1 MSVCQSKQVMKE
13 EKTYKFDEREPRR
26 PFTVPEGYFENLTQN
41 IMAALP
47 EQESI
52 YSTSIKVTPWMRI
65 RPYLYAAAA
74 FAGIFFCIKAAV
86 GITSRNSQTQLAQA
100 QETTIYSDEYI
111 DSFLETAM
119 IDDWTLYYTLVESN

>member
-1 MSVCQSKQVMKE
+1 MEKE
-13 EKTYKFDEREPRR
+13 RLYKIDEREARR
-26 PFTVPEGYFENLTQN
+26 PFTGPEGYFENLTQN
-41 IMAALP
+41 IMASLP

-52 YSTSIKVTPWMRI
+52 YSTNIVVTPWMRI

-86 GITSRNSQTQLAQA
+86 GINSRNNALEIAQE
-100 QETTIYSDEYI
+100 ETTIYSDEYI

-119 IDDWTLYYTLVESN
+119 IDDYTLYYTLVDAN

>member
-1 MSVCQSKQVMKE
+1 M
-13 EKTYKFDEREPRR
+13 EKKRNIRIDELEPRR
-26 PFTVPEGYFENLTQN
+26 PFTVPEGYFENLTQD

-47 EQESI
+47 EQESL
-52 YSTSIKVTPWMRI
+52 YSTRIIVTPWMRI
-65 RPYLYAAAA
+65 RTYLYAAAA

-86 GITSRNSQTQLAQA
+86 GITSSNNTTEYSEA

-119 IDDWTLYYTLVESN
+119 IDDWTLYYTLVDTF

>member
-1 MSVCQSKQVMKE
+1 MEKE
-13 EKTYKFDEREPRR
+13 RLYKIDEREARR

-41 IMAALP
+41 IMASLP

-52 YSTSIKVTPWMRI
+52 YSTNIVVTPWMRI
-65 RPYLYAAAA
+65 RPYLYAVAA

-86 GITSRNSQTQLAQA
+86 GINSRNNALEVAQE
-100 QETTIYSDEYI
+100 ETTIYSDEYI

-119 IDDWTLYYTLVESN
+119 IDDYTLYYTLVDAN

>member
-1 MSVCQSKQVMKE
+1 MEKE
-13 EKTYKFDEREPRR
+13 KLYKIDEREVRR

-41 IMAALP
+41 IMASLP

-52 YSTSIKVTPWMRI
+52 YSTKIVVTPWMRI

-86 GITSRNSQTQLAQA
+86 GINSRNNALEVA
-100 QETTIYSDEYI
+100 QEDTTIYSDEYI

-119 IDDWTLYYTLVESN
+119 IDDYTLYYTLVDAN

>member
-1 MSVCQSKQVMKE
+1 MEKE
-13 EKTYKFDEREPRR
+13 RKYKFDECEPRR
-26 PFTVPEGYFENLTQN
+26 PFTVPEGYFDNLTQN

-47 EQESI
+47 EQEPV
-52 YSTSIKVTPWMRI
+52 YSTKITVTPWMRI

-86 GITSRNSQTQLAQA
+86 DISSRNNVEVAQTE
-100 QETTIYSDEYI
+100 ETTIYSDEYI

-119 IDDWTLYYTLVESN
+119 ISDYTLYYTLVESGN

>member
-1 MSVCQSKQVMKE
+1 M
-13 EKTYKFDEREPRR
+13 EKKRNIKIDELEPRR
-26 PFTVPEGYFENLTQN
+26 PFTVPEGYFENLTQD

-47 EQESI
+47 EQESL
-52 YSTSIKVTPWMRI
+52 YSTRIIVTPWMRI
-65 RPYLYAAAA
+65 RTYLYAAAA

-86 GITSRNSQTQLAQA
+86 GITSSNNMTEYSEA

-119 IDDWTLYYTLVESN
+119 IDDWTLYYTLVDTF

>member
-1 MSVCQSKQVMKE
+1 MEKE
-13 EKTYKFDEREPRR
+13 RIYKIDEHEPRR
-26 PFTVPEGYFENLTQN
+26 PFTVPEGYFDNLTQN

-52 YSTSIKVTPWMRI
+52 YSTRITVTPWMRI

-74 FAGIFFCIKAAV
+74 FAGIFFCIKAAM
-86 GITSRNSQTQLAQA
+86 GITSRYNDVEVAQA
-100 QETTIYSDEYI
+100 EDTTIYSDEYI

-119 IDDWTLYYTLVESN
+119 ISDYTLYYTLVESGN

>member
-1 MSVCQSKQVMKE
+1 MEKE
-13 EKTYKFDEREPRR
+13 RLYKFDERQMRR

-41 IMAALP
+41 IMASLP

-52 YSTSIKVTPWMRI
+52 YSSKITVPPWMRI

-74 FAGIFFCIKAAV
+74 FAGIFFCIKAAI
-86 GITSRNSQTQLAQA
+86 GINSRNNAEVALTE
-100 QETTIYSDEYI
+100 ETTIYSDEYI

-119 IDDWTLYYTLVESN
+119 IDDYTLYYTLVDAN

>member
-1 MSVCQSKQVMKE
+1 M
-13 EKTYKFDEREPRR
+13 EKARLYKIDERQARR
-26 PFTVPEGYFENLTQN
+26 PFTVPEGYFDNLTQN

-47 EQESI
+47 EQESV
-52 YSTSIKVTPWMRI
+52 YSTKITVTPWMRI

-86 GITSRNSQTQLAQA
+86 GINSRNNSAQLAITE
-100 QETTIYSDEYI
+100 ETTIYSDEYI

-119 IDDWTLYYTLVESN
+119 IDDYTLYYTLVDAN

>member
-1 MSVCQSKQVMKE
+1 M
-13 EKTYKFDEREPRR
+13 EKKKNIRFDELEPRR
-26 PFTVPEGYFENLTQN
+26 PFTVPEGYFENLTQD

-47 EQESI
+47 EQESL
-52 YSTSIKVTPWMRI
+52 YSTRITVTPWMRI

-86 GITSRNSQTQLAQA
+86 GISARNNAAQVA
-100 QETTIYSDEYI
+100 QIEETTIYSDEYI

-119 IDDWTLYYTLVESN
+119 IDDCTLYYTLVDAN

>member
-1 MSVCQSKQVMKE
+1 MEKE
-13 EKTYKFDEREPRR
+13 RLYKIDEHQARR
-26 PFTVPEGYFENLTQN
+26 PFSVPEGYFDNLTQE

-52 YSTSIKVTPWMRI
+52 YSTKITVTPWMRI

-86 GITSRNSQTQLAQA
+86 GINARNNTTDVAQVE
-100 QETTIYSDEYI
+100 ETTIYSDEYI

-119 IDDWTLYYTLVESN
+119 IDDYTMYYTLVDAN

>member
-1 MSVCQSKQVMKE
+1 M
-13 EKTYKFDEREPRR
+13 EKKRNIRIDELEPRR
-26 PFTVPEGYFENLTQN
+26 PFSVPEGYFANLTHE
-41 IMAALP
+41 IMASLP

-52 YSTSIKVTPWMRI
+52 YSTNITVTPWMRI

-86 GITSRNSQTQLAQA
+86 GITSRNNAAQVAQA
-100 QETTIYSDEYI
+100 EETTIYSDEYI

-119 IDDWTLYYTLVESN
+119 IDDCTLYYTLVDAN

>member
-1 MSVCQSKQVMKE
+1 M
-13 EKTYKFDEREPRR
+13 EKKRNIRIDELEPRR
-26 PFTVPEGYFENLTQN
+26 PFTVPEGYFDNLTQD

-47 EQESI
+47 EQESL
-52 YSTSIKVTPWMRI
+52 YSTRIIVTPWMRI
-65 RPYLYAAAA
+65 RTYLYAAAA

-86 GITSRNSQTQLAQA
+86 GITSSNNMTEYSEA

-119 IDDWTLYYTLVESN
+119 IDDWTLYYTLVDAF

>member
-1 MSVCQSKQVMKE
+1 MEKE
-13 EKTYKFDEREPRR
+13 RIYKIDEREPRR
-26 PFTVPEGYFENLTQN
+26 PFTVPEGYFDNLTQN
-41 IMAALP
+41 IMSALP

-52 YSTSIKVTPWMRI
+52 YSTTITVTPWMRI

-74 FAGIFFCIKAAV
+74 FAGIFFCIKAAMN
-86 GITSRNSQTQLAQA
+86 ISSRNSSAEMAQT

-119 IDDWTLYYTLVESN
+119 INDYTLYYTLVESGN

>member
-1 MSVCQSKQVMKE
+1 MKKE
-13 EKTYKFDEREPRR
+13 IKYRFDEREPRR
-26 PFTVPEGYFENLTQN
+26 PFTVPEGYFDNLTQN
-41 IMAALP
+41 IMSALP

-52 YSTSIKVTPWMRI
+52 YSTTITVTPWMRI

-74 FAGIFFCIKAAV
+74 FAGIFFCIKAAMN
-86 GITSRNSQTQLAQA
+86 ISSRNSSADMAQM

-119 IDDWTLYYTLVESN
+119 INDYTLYYTLVESGN

>member
-1 MSVCQSKQVMKE
+1 M
-13 EKTYKFDEREPRR
+13 EKDRIYKINEHEPRR

-47 EQESI
+47 EQESV
-52 YSTSIKVTPWMRI
+52 YSTKITVTPWMRI
-65 RPYLYAAAA
+65 RTYLYAAAA

-86 GITSRNSQTQLAQA
+86 GISSRNNAADMAQIE
-100 QETTIYSDEYI
+100 ETTIYSDEYI

-119 IDDWTLYYTLVESN
+119 IDDFTLYYTFVDAN

>member
-1 MSVCQSKQVMKE
+1 M
-13 EKTYKFDEREPRR
+13 EKKKNIRFDELEPRR
-26 PFTVPEGYFENLTQN
+26 PFTVPEGYFENLTQD

-47 EQESI
+47 EQESL
-52 YSTSIKVTPWMRI
+52 YSTRITVTPWMRI

-86 GITSRNSQTQLAQA
+86 GISSRNNAAQVAQTE
-100 QETTIYSDEYI
+100 ETTIYSDEYI

-119 IDDWTLYYTLVESN
+119 IDDCTLYYTLVDAD

>member
-1 MSVCQSKQVMKE
+1 MEKE
-13 EKTYKFDEREPRR
+13 RLYKIDEHQARR
-26 PFTVPEGYFENLTQN
+26 PFTVPEGYFDNLTQN
-41 IMAALP
+41 IMASLP

-52 YSTSIKVTPWMRI
+52 YSTTIKVTPWMRI

-86 GITSRNSQTQLAQA
+86 GINSRNNASEVAQTE
-100 QETTIYSDEYI
+100 ETTIYSDEYI

-119 IDDWTLYYTLVESN
+119 IDDYTLYYTLVDAN

>member
-1 MSVCQSKQVMKE
+1 MKKERIYRIE
-13 EKTYKFDEREPRR
+13 ESEPRR
-26 PFTVPEGYFENLTQN
+26 PFTVPEGYFDNLTQN

-52 YSTSIKVTPWMRI
+52 YSTKITVTPWMRI

-86 GITSRNSQTQLAQA
+86 GINSRNNTVDVAQIE
-100 QETTIYSDEYI
+100 ETTIYSDEYI

-119 IDDWTLYYTLVESN
+119 IDDYTLYYTFVESN

>member
-1 MSVCQSKQVMKE
+1 MEKE
-13 EKTYKFDEREPRR
+13 RLYRIDEREARR

-41 IMAALP
+41 IMASLP

-52 YSTSIKVTPWMRI
+52 YSTNIVVTPWMRI

-86 GITSRNSQTQLAQA
+86 GINSRNAVEVAQTE
-100 QETTIYSDEYI
+100 ETTIYSDEYI

-119 IDDWTLYYTLVESN
+119 VDDYTLYYTLVDAN